1 MTFTQSMAAQ
11 LPLLRRYAR
20 AITGSQALG
29 DAAVRT
35 MLESI
40 LEAPDEFYQNQPARV
55 QLYRIFH
62 RLWRPIEDEGTL
74 RTPTGS
80 LAPRVRQ
87 ALMLNTIEGFSQ
99 PEIAEILDA
108 TIQVVNEDLE
118 LARQSIAEQLI
129 SNVMIIEDEAIIAL
143 HIKTIVAG
151 MGHNVVGIA
160 RTHSEAVKL
169 ALDTSPELVLADI
182 SLADGSS
189 GVEAVSDI
197 LTEIDVPVIF
207 VTSFPERLL
216 TGERMEPT
224 YLLTKPFDPPVLA
237 ATISQAL
244 MLHRETIG
252 LSQSIAA

>member
-1 MTFTQSMAAQ
+1 MTFTQSMAAE
-11 LPLLRRYAR
+11 LPFLRRYAR

-40 LEAPDEFYQNQPARV
+40 LEAPDEIDQHVPTRV
-55 QLYRIFH
+55 ELYRIFH
-62 RLWRPIEDEGTL
+62 RLWRPIGDESPS
-74 RTPTGS
+74 RAPTAT

-99 PEIAEILDA
+99 PEIAEILDE

-118 LARQSIAEQLI
+118 LARQSITEQLI
-129 SNVMIIEDEAIIAL
+129 SDVMIIEDEAIIAL

-151 MGHNVVGIA
+151 MGHNVLGIA
-160 RTHSEAVKL
+160 RTHGEAVKL

-189 GVEAVSDI
+189 GVDAVRDI
-197 LTEIDVPVIF
+197 LNEIDVPVIF

-216 TGERMEPT
+216 TGERLEPT

-244 MLHRETIG
+244 MLHRETVG
-252 LSQSIAA
+252 MSHSIAA